1 MLETMIFT
9 YEYRCC
15 AVLCTHYTF
24 ILLIA
29 LCNDKVCDNFV
40 WIILIF
46 FSTIPSLVN
55 KSLLVIHSVYLN
67 FRFCLEPFRSTSAG
81 SLSLPP
87 GSLRTSAK
95 LFVTQRRETS
105 RKHKFPLTRDNFPT
119 SLVNH
124 AVNWILWPGKST
136 RGLTGQLE
144 ATGSAISNLFC
155 SCFLPFCIAINHQAW
170 AEI

>member
-1 MLETMIFT
+1 MLKTMIFT

-15 AVLCTHYTF
+15 VVLCAYYTF
-24 ILLIA
+24 VLLIV
-29 LCNDKVCDNFV
+29 LYNDKVCDNFV
-40 WIILIF
+40 WIIFIS
-46 FSTIPSLVN
+46 FSTISSLVN
-55 KSLLVIHSVYLN
+55 RSLLVIHSVYLN
-67 FRFCLEPFRSTSAG
+67 FRLCLEPFRSTSAG

-87 GSLRTSAK
+87 RSLRTSAK

-105 RKHKFPLTRDNFPT
+105 RKHKFPLARDNFPT
-119 SLVNH
+119 SLVDH
-124 AVNWILWPGKST
+124 AVNGILWPGKST

-155 SCFLPFCIAINHQAW
+155 SCFHLFCLAINHQAW

>member
-67 FRFCLEPFRSTSAG
+67 FRLCLEPFRSTSAG

-170 AEI
+170 VEI